1 MSLLI
6 LFLSI
11 LIQSSFSKLT
21 ATLIPTTSETT
32 LTLRLQ
38 NTDSSAVALLHW
50 SLPFDKRFGGENVF
64 RVFKDYQEV
73 PYIGAIV
80 KYADPSFLDYIVLD
94 VDETISVP
102 VELHNLY
109 DLSEI
114 GNYEVRFEYVL
125 MDLVNEVDFASIPRT
140 KETFSR
146 SKLVVSNTVVLT
158 TTKPALPTRVKVPY
172 PCSNAE
178 YNEILDAADSLVPLI
193 TRARQ
198 VINTG
203 NSDTYLE
210 WFGAYTN
217 ARWNIAEEVIRLIQL
232 NNVVDYACD
241 DMAGVYAYV
250 YPNDATHTIYLC
262 SVFWGINK
270 IGGFDTQSGTLL
282 HELSH
287 FNNIG
292 GTGDHAYGTGA
303 CRNLAISNPNNA
315 VNNADSYEYFGES
328 LFPNYSL

>member
-1 MSLLI
+1 
-6 LFLSI
+6 
-11 LIQSSFSKLT
+11 
-21 ATLIPTTSETT
+21 
-32 LTLRLQ
+32 
-38 NTDSSAVALLHW
+38 
-50 SLPFDKRFGGENVF
+50 
-64 RVFKDYQEV
+64 
-73 PYIGAIV
+73 
-80 KYADPSFLDYIVLD
+80 LD

-109 DLSEI
+109 DMSEI
-114 GNYEVRFEYVL
+114 GNYEVRFEFFLKDY
-125 MDLVNEVDFASIPRT
+125 VNEVDFASIPRT
-140 KETFSR
+140 KGTFSS

-158 TTKPALPTRVKVPY
+158 TTKPALTTRVKTPY

-178 YNEILDAADSLVPLI
+178 YNEIVDAGESLVPLI

-210 WFGAYTN
+210 WFGTYTDG
-217 ARWNIAEEVIRLIQL
+217 RWAIAEEVIRLIQL
-232 NNVVDYACD
+232 NTVVDYACD

-250 YPNDATHTIYLC
+250 YPADATHTIYCC

-270 IGGFDTQSGTLL
+270 IGGFDTQAGTLL

-292 GTGDHAYGTGA
+292 GTGDWAYGTAA
-303 CRNLAISNPNNA
+303 CRNLANNNPNNA
-315 VNNADSYEYFGES
+315 VNNADSFEYFGES
-328 LFPNYSL
+328 LFPN